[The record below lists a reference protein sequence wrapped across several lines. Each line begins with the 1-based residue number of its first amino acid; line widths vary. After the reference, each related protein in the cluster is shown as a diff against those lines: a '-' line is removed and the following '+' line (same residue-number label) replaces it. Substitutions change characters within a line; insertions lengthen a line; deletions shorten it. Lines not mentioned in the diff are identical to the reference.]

1 MFSEGHNGNSAGL
14 YNGLPPLLLGGSIS
28 GLTKGEKEREIER
41 ERERNL
47 GTPGDTSDLARSSFF
62 LPCSSIFYLKFSP
75 LYHHTARGAACTCHQ
90 EIYTK

>member
-1 MFSEGHNGNSAGL
+1 MTSAEAWLQCSARGTTVTRL
-14 YNGLPPLLLGGSIS
+14 AYIVGFTPLLLKRTRRSIDR
-28 GLTKGEKEREIER
+28 ERK
-41 ERERNL
+41 RERN
-47 GTPGDTSDLARSSFF
+47 PGNTSEIARSAFF